1 MRFAHLQSRI
11 TEILKDVFEA
21 ERTEDIVTIMPIF
34 KNLVEMGKF
43 LKDTTIQ
50 FHSKRTGNLNSFL
63 CIEEI
68 KFIKLPHKE
77 NSRAR

>member
-21 ERTEDIVTIMPIF
+21 ERTEDIVTIMQIF

-43 LKDTTIQ
+43 FERHNYTISLK
-50 FHSKRTGNLNSFL
+50 KNR
-63 CIEEI
+63 
-68 KFIKLPHKE
+68 
-77 NSRAR
+77 